1 MAFMTAIAKL
11 RPATTSAAMRREV
24 IAVITL
30 AFAAML
36 APDASADPAATSTTE
51 ALYKKGKTS
60 FRKRCARCHGVNM
73 MSPGVGVFD
82 LRIFPPDDKA
92 RFVDS
97 VSNGKNAMPSWGAV
111 LKPEDIDAL
120 WLYVTTT
127 SP

>member
-1 MAFMTAIAKL
+1 MNAIAKL
-11 RPATTSAAMRREV
+11 RPARTSAAMRREV

-30 AFAAML
+30 AFAAIL
-36 APDASADPAATSTTE
+36 APEATADLAATSTTE

-73 MSPGVGVFD
+73 MRPVVGVFD
-82 LRIFPPDDKA
+82 LRTFPQEDNA

-111 LKPEDIDAL
+111 LKPEDIDTL
-120 WLYVTTT
+120 WLYGSTT

>member
-1 MAFMTAIAKL
+1 MNAIAK
-11 RPATTSAAMRREV
+11 RNPATTSTAMCREI

-30 AFAAML
+30 AFAATL
-36 APDASADPAATSTTE
+36 AASASADSAAASATE

-73 MSPGVGVFD
+73 INPGVGIFD
-82 LRIFPPDDKA
+82 LRIFPQGDKA

-111 LKPEDIDAL
+111 LKPEDINAL